1 MIYCPGCGT
10 ALQDDAMFCPQCGTK
25 TERPETASTTVTP
38 HTTNSGKTT
47 IQEQISPVPSKPF
60 VETPLQSST
69 KQFCRNCGKE
79 VQARAF
85 ACMGCGLPPMKANNF
100 CPTCGATSH
109 QDAVICIKCG
119 IKLTSNASN
128 STIVADTKK
137 SYCRNCGKE
146 VLPGAVACLSCG
158 LPPAKGN
165 MYCQSCGSFTNP
177 EAVICIKCGVKLGA
191 VASLSEVTTSVVNT
205 TSTPGTGNFQANN
218 AIKTTAF
225 WGSLMVLLGFFLP
238 WEKGYE
244 INGSQIAKFIF
255 SYTEGDDSIYAILLY
270 SMPVCAGIFI
280 AAALIG
286 NVTRFVSGLRTVP
299 LLSLIILI
307 VIILSKTDNGY
318 RDNGGRFQNDFFDT
332 AGIGLILTIAGAI
345 MMCFYNPPKD

>member
-1 MIYCPGCGT
+1 MTYCPSCGT
-10 ALQDDAMFCPQCGTK
+10 ALLNDALFCPECGTK
-25 TERPETASTTVTP
+25 TAKPETASTTATP
-38 HTTNSGKTT
+38 HTTNPGKTA
-47 IQEQISPVPSKPF
+47 IQEQISAVPSTPT
-60 VETPLQSST
+60 VETPLQSVP
-69 KQFCRNCGKE
+69 KKFCRNCGKE
-79 VQARAF
+79 VQAGAF
-85 ACMGCGLPPMKANNF
+85 ACMNCGLPPMKANHF
-100 CPTCGATSH
+100 CPTCGADSH
-109 QDAVICIKCG
+109 QDAVICVKCG
-119 IKLTSNASN
+119 IKLPSN
-128 STIVADTKK
+128 SSFTTIVADTKN
-137 SYCRNCGKE
+137 SYCRNCGKN
-146 VLPGAVACLSCG
+146 VLPGAIACLSCG

-165 MYCQSCGSFTNP
+165 VYCQSCGSSTNP
-177 EAVICIKCGVKLGA
+177 DAVICIKCGVKLGA
-191 VASLSEVTTSVVNT
+191 VASFSEVNTSVTNT
-205 TSTPGTGNFQANN
+205 PNRPSVGNFQANN
-218 AIKTTAF
+218 AVRTAAF
-225 WGSLMVLLGFFLP
+225 WGSLMVLLGFYLP
-238 WEKGYE
+238 WVKGYE

-318 RDNGGRFQNDFFDT
+318 RDNGGRFENDFFDT